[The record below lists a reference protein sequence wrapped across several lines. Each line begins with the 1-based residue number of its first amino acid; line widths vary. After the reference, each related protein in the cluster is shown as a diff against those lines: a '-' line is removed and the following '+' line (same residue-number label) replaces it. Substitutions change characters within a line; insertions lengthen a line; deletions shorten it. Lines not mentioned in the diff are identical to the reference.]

1 MSRLGIPGIAKALS
15 KWRDLPWC
23 ANPACTAKP
32 LVQAVS
38 RRHMGMRLFEQW
50 FCSPDCF
57 ENGAQHKIVE
67 LLSARDKQEKPPTL
81 RMPLGLLL
89 VSRGILSHEQLKIAL
104 DRQRAS
110 GANFGDVVQELG
122 FATQQ
127 HVTAAVAAQWACPV
141 FSLGERPLP
150 AEARIPRCLLELY
163 GMLPVHFSQLGR
175 RLMVGFVTR
184 VQHHILYT
192 IERMT
197 SYTATPCFITA
208 TEYRKHIQSLAAAA
222 ATENELVF
230 ERTSRF
236 DDGLTEIA
244 KLVRNYVCQAG
255 AEEARFGMCG
265 DYLWVRILGR
275 QEMDLLFR
283 MQND

>member
-1 MSRLGIPGIAKALS
+1 MSRLNIPGIAKVLS
-15 KWRDLPWC
+15 KWRDLPGC

-32 LVQAVS
+32 LMQAIS
-38 RRHMGMRLFEQW
+38 KRTAGMRLFEQW

-57 ENGAQHKIVE
+57 ENGAQQKIVE
-67 LLSARDKQEKPPTL
+67 LLSARDRQEKLPTL

-89 VSRGILSHEQLKIAL
+89 LSRGILSHEQLKIAL

-110 GANFGDVVQELG
+110 GTNFGDVVQDLG

-127 HVTAAVAAQWACPV
+127 QVTAAVAAQWGCPV
-141 FSLGERPLP
+141 FSLGERLLP
-150 AEARIPRCLLELY
+150 AEVHIPKCLLELY
-163 GMLPVHFSQLGR
+163 GMLPVHYSQIGR

-197 SYTATPCFITA
+197 SCSAAPCFITA
-208 TEYRKHIQSLAAAA
+208 TEYRQHMQSVVVA

-230 ERTSRF
+230 ERSSRLS
-236 DDGLTEIA
+236 DSLVEMA
-244 KLVRNYVCQAG
+244 KLVRNYVSQAG

-265 DYLWVRILGR
+265 RYLWVRILGH

>member
-1 MSRLGIPGIAKALS
+1 MSRLSIPGIARALS
-15 KWRDLPWC
+15 KWRDLPGC
-23 ANPACTAKP
+23 GNPACTAKP
-32 LVQAVS
+32 LMQAVS
-38 RRHMGMRLFEQW
+38 KRNMGVRLFELW

-57 ENGAQHKIVE
+57 ENGAQQKIVE
-67 LLSARDKQEKPPTL
+67 LLSARDKHENPPTS

-89 VSRGILSHEQLKIAL
+89 LSRGILSHEQLKTAL
-104 DRQRAS
+104 DHQRAS
-110 GANFGDVVQELG
+110 GANFGDAVQELG

-141 FSLGERPLP
+141 FSLGDRPLP
-150 AEARIPRCLLELY
+150 AEVHIPRCLLELY
-163 GMLPVHFSQLGR
+163 GMLPVHFSQIGR

-197 SYTATPCFITA
+197 SCTATPCFITA
-208 TEYRKHIQSLAAAA
+208 TEYRQHMQSLAVAT
-222 ATENELVF
+222 TENELVF
-230 ERTSRF
+230 ERTSRLGDSF
-236 DDGLTEIA
+236 AEIA
-244 KLVRNYVCQAG
+244 KLVRNYVSQAG

-265 DYLWVRILGR
+265 DYLWVRILGH

-283 MQND
+283 MQN

>member
-1 MSRLGIPGIAKALS
+1 
-15 KWRDLPWC
+15 
-23 ANPACTAKP
+23 
-32 LVQAVS
+32 
-38 RRHMGMRLFEQW
+38 MGMRLFEQW

-67 LLSARDKQEKPPTL
+67 LLSARDRNEKSPTW

-104 DRQRAS
+104 DHQRVS
-110 GANFGDVVQELG
+110 GANFGEVVQELG

-141 FSLGERPLP
+141 FPLGDRALP
-150 AEARIPRCLLELY
+150 AEVHIPRCLLELY
-163 GMLPVHFSQLGR
+163 GMLPVHFSQIGR

-192 IERMT
+192 TERMA
-197 SYTATPCFITA
+197 SCAATPCFITA
-208 TEYRKHIQSLAAAA
+208 TEYRKHMQSLAVA

-230 ERTSRF
+230 DRINS
-236 DDGLTEIA
+236 LAEIA
-244 KLVRNYVCQAG
+244 KLARNYVSQAG

-265 DYLWVRILGR
+265 DYLWVRILGH